1 MKMILLFDLPTETDI
16 DRSNYRHFREM
27 LIKKGFTMLQFSV
40 YARSFAN
47 KDSADFFLNTV
58 KKQVPQEGKVR
69 VLIMTEKQYL
79 NMVVLEPFINIKEKL
94 LINDGNFLKI

>member
-16 DRSNYRHFREM
+16 DRSNYRRFREM

-47 KDSADFFLNTV
+47 KDSVNFFLNTV

-79 NMVVLEPFINIKEKL
+79 SMVVLEPFINIKEKL